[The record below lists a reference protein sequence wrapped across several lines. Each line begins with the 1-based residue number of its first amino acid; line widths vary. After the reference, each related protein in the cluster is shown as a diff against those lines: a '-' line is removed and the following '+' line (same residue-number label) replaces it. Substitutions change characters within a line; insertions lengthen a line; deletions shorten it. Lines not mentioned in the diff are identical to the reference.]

1 MANMHNHIIAR
12 LQQRWNRR
20 LLVSQLITMFSVS
33 IIVAAVAVTVFNAPL
48 SVAVIFAV
56 LAPCVSLLFFR
67 RLRAK
72 DVIIYLDAHLPAL
85 QESTGLLLRDHDELN
100 LLQQLQ
106 VEQTERELAASPPA
120 PARIRARQRIAL
132 MLLSVGALIATMLLL
147 FYPSMQKDSR
157 SEVVRTID
165 RRPEIVPPAV
175 QEISL
180 TVTPPSYTH
189 RQQRVQ
195 KRFNVAIEEG
205 GYLFWNI
212 TTNKKISQV
221 ELSFSDKSVL
231 ALRSQ
236 DQLHWTGG
244 KLVNKPGFYQLR
256 LNDTLSELYQLEMIK
271 DQPPTITV
279 TAPKPNT
286 LIEPWMRNETNVRVE
301 LSDDY
306 GLQNAQLAA
315 TVASG
320 NGEAVKFKQ
329 QQFSFPGFAPG
340 AARYSLEKLID
351 LNALGM
357 KRGDELYFYVSGT
370 DNHGQEKRSD
380 IFIVRIEDTAQLMS
394 VEGLA
399 NGLDIKPEFFRSQ
412 RQIII
417 ETEQLLRQKDTI
429 STTEFNTRSNNL
441 ASDQKLL
448 RLRYGKFLGEETDAD
463 IAHDDANEPTSAE
476 DFNNA
481 EKILDEVTHKHDI
494 AEDAGYFDPQTKK
507 QLKATL
513 AEMWK
518 SELQL
523 RLNKPSSALPFEY
536 AALRLLKDLQQQS
549 RVYVAKTGVKT
560 PPLKPEKRLSGELD
574 KIVDASRQQQYIPTE
589 NNFLAVRKALGLLEQ
604 LRTGEPLGA
613 DRYQVLQDAG
623 LILAQRAAAEPG
635 LFLASY
641 QSLGRI
647 TRKNFTQADL
657 VIAGKGLQQ
666 LLREPVQLPVQQHR
680 SADQG
685 LGDKYFQ
692 HLNRSHD

>member
-1 MANMHNHIIAR
+1 MTDMYNHMIIQ

-20 LLVSQLITMFSVS
+20 LLVAQLITVFSVALV
-33 IIVAAVAVTVFNAPL
+33 VAAAAVVFFHAPL
-48 SVAVIFAV
+48 FLAGLFAI
-56 LAPCVSLLFFR
+56 LAPAAAVFFMQRVSV
-67 RLRAK
+67 K
-72 DVIIYLDAHLPAL
+72 DVIIYLDAHIPAL
-85 QESTGLLLRDHDELN
+85 QESTALLLKDPNQLN

-106 VEQTERELAASPPA
+106 VEQTERELKATAPA
-120 PARIRARQRIAL
+120 PVKIRARQRAAFI
-132 MLLSVGALIATMLLL
+132 LLVIGVLVSTLLL
-147 FYPSMQKDSR
+147 TFYPSAQKEKR
-157 SEVVRTID
+157 SETARAID

-175 QEISL
+175 KELSL

-195 KRFNVAIEEG
+195 QRFNVAIEEG

-212 TTNKKISQV
+212 TTNKKLSKV

-236 DQLHWTGG
+236 DQLHWAAG
-244 KLVNKPGFYQLR
+244 KMVNKPGFYQLR

-271 DQPPTITV
+271 DQPPTVTV

-301 LSDDY
+301 LADDY
-306 GLQNAQLAA
+306 GFQNAQLSA

-329 QQFSFPGFAPG
+329 QQFAFPGFASG
-340 AARYSLEKLID
+340 AARYSLQKLID

-399 NGLDIKPEFFRSQ
+399 NGLDVKPELFRSQ

-429 STTEFNTRSNNL
+429 STTAFNTRSNNL
-441 ASDQKLL
+441 ATDQKLL

-463 IAHDDANEPTSAE
+463 IAHDDSNEPSRPE

-523 RLNKPSSALPFEY
+523 RLNKPASALPFEY

-574 KIVDASRQQQYIPTE
+574 KIVDASRQQQYTPPE
-589 NNFLAVRKALGLLEQ
+589 NTFLAVRKALGLLEQ
-604 LRTGEPLGA
+604 LRTSEPLNA
-613 DRYQVLQDAG
+613 EHYQSLQDAS
-623 LILAQRAAAEPG
+623 LMLAQRAAAEPG

-657 VIAGKGLQQ
+657 TVAGKGLQQ
-666 LLREPVQLPVQQHR
+666 LLREPVQLPARQQR

>member
-1 MANMHNHIIAR
+1 MANMHNHMITQ

-20 LLVSQLITMFSVS
+20 LLVAQLIIVFSVAMV
-33 IIVAAVAVTVFNAPL
+33 IAVAAVAIFHAPL
-48 SVAVIFAV
+48 LPAGLFAI
-56 LAPCVSLLFFR
+56 LAPAVALIFHR
-67 RLRAK
+67 RISAK
-72 DVIIYLDAHLPAL
+72 DVIIYLDAHIPAL
-85 QESTGLLLRDHDELN
+85 QESTALLLKDPNQLN

-106 VEQTERELAASPPA
+106 VELTERELSASAPT
-120 PARIRARQRIAL
+120 PARIRSRQRVAFTLLAISVLVSAL
-132 MLLSVGALIATMLLL
+132 LFA
-147 FYPSMQKDSR
+147 FYPSAQKEKR
-157 SEVVRTID
+157 SEAVRAID

-175 QEISL
+175 KELSL
-180 TVTPPSYTH
+180 TLTPPSYTH

-205 GYLFWNI
+205 GYLFWSI
-212 TTNKKISQV
+212 TTNKKLAQV
-221 ELSFSDKSVL
+221 QLSFSDKSIL
-231 ALRSQ
+231 ELRSQ
-236 DQLHWTGG
+236 DQLHWTAG

-271 DQPPTITV
+271 DQPPTVTV

-306 GLQNAQLAA
+306 GFQNAQLAA

-340 AARYSLEKLID
+340 AARYSLQKLID

-441 ASDQKLL
+441 ATDQKLL

-463 IAHDDANEPTSAE
+463 IAHDDSNEPSRPE

-560 PPLKPEKRLSGELD
+560 PPLKPEKHLTGELD
-574 KIVDASRQQQYIPTE
+574 KIVDASRLQQYTPAE

-604 LRTGEPLGA
+604 LRAGEQLSTE
-613 DRYQVLQDAG
+613 QNQSLQDAS
-623 LILAQRAAAEPG
+623 LMLAQRAAAEPG
-635 LFLASY
+635 LFLSSY

-657 VIAGKGLQQ
+657 SVAGKGLQQ
-666 LLREPVQLPVQQHR
+666 LLREPAQLPAQKQR

-685 LGDKYFQ
+685 LSDKYFQ